1 MLVAGKPY
9 IGIAEQRT
17 EIVKRIAE
25 THPLK
30 IDEKRIP
37 LPDHDVLRLQ
47 VPVDEAAPALIESR
61 GITVDQAYA
70 AVMKRS
76 NRESFDRNAAKA
88 WDDAEDAALGAIF
101 GDIDDW
107 PDDAVLGLADEV

>member
-1 MLVAGKPY
+1 MSELW
-9 IGIAEQRT
+9 
-17 EIVKRIAE
+17 
-25 THPLK
+25 L
-30 IDEKRIP
+30 
-37 LPDHDVLRLQ
+37 HDVGDDVTREEIQ
-47 VPVDEAAPALIESR
+47 KGCAAAKALIESR

-76 NRESFDRNAAKA
+76 NRESFDRSAAKA

-107 PDDAVLGLADEV
+107 PDDAVLGLAEEA

>member
-1 MLVAGKPY
+1 MSELW
-9 IGIAEQRT
+9 
-17 EIVKRIAE
+17 
-25 THPLK
+25 L
-30 IDEKRIP
+30 
-37 LPDHDVLRLQ
+37 HDVGDDVTREEIQ
-47 VPVDEAAPALIESR
+47 KGCAAAKALIESR
-61 GITVDQAYA
+61 GITIDQAYA

-107 PDDAVLGLADEV
+107 PDDAVLGLAEEV